1 MCGGFTCSK
10 NALTTLNILYVVVAF
25 ILIGVAV
32 YGKASALGTN
42 IPVIS
47 GILACGVFLILISI
61 LGLIGA
67 AKHHQVILFFYM
79 IILFFLFLVQFSIA
93 CACLT
98 VNSDQQEKLA
108 RQGWESSS
116 IEFKE
121 QIQETFQCCGFD
133 NRTNSKSANSLSSLC
148 KSEFCCCKPNN
159 DSSLASSNCS
169 YPYCIDKL
177 KSTISYSFKLAG
189 GIGLFFSFTEVL
201 AVVITYQ
208 YRNLHDPLEKRPAAI
223 IPRNYLY

>member
-1 MCGGFTCSK
+1 
-10 NALTTLNILYVVVAF
+10 
-25 ILIGVAV
+25 
-32 YGKASALGTN
+32 
-42 IPVIS
+42 
-47 GILACGVFLILISI
+47 
-61 LGLIGA
+61 
-67 AKHHQVILFFYM
+67 M

-148 KSEFCCCKPNN
+148 KSE
-159 DSSLASSNCS
+159 
-169 YPYCIDKL
+169 
-177 KSTISYSFKLAG
+177 
-189 GIGLFFSFTEVL
+189 V
-201 AVVITYQ
+201 
-208 YRNLHDPLEKRPAAI
+208 KRHSI
-223 IPRNYLY
+223 KY